1 MPEPALDLLAEARR
15 LDPDRSLALAFA
27 EPGDR
32 PLLASLVLFNAE
44 LARIPELVNEPMA
57 GMIRYQWW
65 HEAVANAADAK
76 TADSSALGQHPVLP
90 ALAAGLADGRLDS
103 DTLVALIEARE
114 AELDRLQPVD
124 LGALEAYASAT
135 SGRLHRLLARAC
147 GGDESTL
154 ALAERAGT
162 GFALVGLV
170 RALRFHAAQGRLLL
184 PADLLADAEVTPEAI
199 LAAGNAEALAR
210 AAGVVL
216 ASAQE
221 HLEAV
226 RRAGRLPRRVLPAL
240 LPAVLA
246 RRHARR
252 LTAAGPL
259 GSAAEAR
266 DGWAVPAL
274 LWHWLRRRV

>member
-1 MPEPALDLLAEARR
+1 MPEPALDLLTEARR

-32 PLLASLVLFNAE
+32 PLLSSLVLFNAE

-65 HEAVANAADAK
+65 HDAVSDAADA
-76 TADSSALGQHPVLP
+76 TAGDRSALGQHPVLP
-90 ALAAGLADGRLDS
+90 ALAAGLADGQLDRGM
-103 DTLVALIEARE
+103 LVALIEARE
-114 AELDRLQPVD
+114 AELDRLQPAD
-124 LGALEAYASAT
+124 LGTLEAYTKAT
-135 SGRLHRLLARAC
+135 SGRLHQVLARAC
-147 GGDESTL
+147 DGDEQTL
-154 ALAERAGT
+154 ALAEQAGI

-184 PADLLADAEVTPEAI
+184 PADLVGDAAVTPEAI

-210 AAGVVL
+210 AAGAVL
-216 ASAQE
+216 ERAQE

-252 LTAAGPL
+252 LAAVGPL
-259 GSAAEAR
+259 GDTAESR

-274 LWHWLRRRV
+274 LWHWLRRRL